1 MPDRFSNGDTSND
14 IVKGMREMR
23 MNRDSMYSRHGGDL
37 QGIIN
42 HLDYLKDLGITTI
55 WCTPEIENDM
65 QHASYHGYAATDH
78 YKIDPRYGTNGLYKT
93 FVEKCHAA
101 GLKVMKDVVHNHI
114 GSAHW
119 MMKDLPMQS
128 WLHQWPSYTQTNY
141 RDQTLMDPHGAPS
154 DKKQMLDGW
163 FVNSM
168 PDLNQNNTFVQHYLT
183 QNHIWWIEYAGI
195 DGLRLDTYSYNDPTY
210 MANWAL
216 DIKAEFPKLSV
227 FGETLVNGVIN
238 QAAFTEGNTISRGFD
253 THLQGITDVAVKDA
267 IYETLN
273 GKFGWNEGVN
283 RLYSVL
289 AYDFVYKDATRN
301 AIFMDNHDMSRYFS
315 LVGEDLGKYK
325 SGLAMLFTLRG
336 IPEIY
341 YGTEI
346 LMKNFSNPDG
356 LVRSDFPGGWKTD
369 PVNKFTASGR
379 TASENE
385 AFAYVKKLANFR
397 KNSSA
402 LQTGQLMQYVPE
414 NGLYVYFRYN
424 HQQTIMV
431 IVNTNEKE
439 EKLDTKRFAE
449 RINGYQ
455 EAVNIITQESLKD
468 IGTMTLPA
476 KTTSIF
482 ELRK

>member
-1 MPDRFSNGDTSND
+1 
-14 IVKGMREMR
+14 
-23 MNRDSMYSRHGGDL
+23 
-37 QGIIN
+37 
-42 HLDYLKDLGITTI
+42 
-55 WCTPEIENDM
+55 
-65 QHASYHGYAATDH
+65 
-78 YKIDPRYGTNGLYKT
+78 
-93 FVEKCHAA
+93 
-101 GLKVMKDVVHNHI
+101 
-114 GSAHW
+114 
-119 MMKDLPMQS
+119 
-128 WLHQWPSYTQTNY
+128 
-141 RDQTLMDPHGAPS
+141 
-154 DKKQMLDGW
+154 
-163 FVNSM
+163 
-168 PDLNQNNTFVQHYLT
+168 
-183 QNHIWWIEYAGI
+183 
-195 DGLRLDTYSYNDPTY
+195 
-210 MANWAL
+210 
-216 DIKAEFPKLSV
+216 
-227 FGETLVNGVIN
+227 
-238 QAAFTEGNTISRGFD
+238 
-253 THLQGITDVAVKDA
+253 
-267 IYETLN
+267 
-273 GKFGWNEGVN
+273 
-283 RLYSVL
+283 
-289 AYDFVYKDATRN
+289 
-301 AIFMDNHDMSRYFS
+301 
-315 LVGEDLGKYK
+315 
-325 SGLAMLFTLRG
+325 MLFTLRG